1 MGVEVFSGSGNVVPF
16 VRREQIDRGDRGD
29 GQLEH
34 RGQREQ
40 RARRSRD
47 VLLDLHIQVQEIDD
61 SLEEPMDERPWWGLW
76 REVDAETAVFIAE
89 QLTHAGVVSAAALD
103 GLVDPAVERAIEACR
118 EAVSSWA
125 ELGKARERAAMPGN
139 AGIAWFAD
147 QVELLWAQTVEL
159 VAEAQS
165 RCDEV
170 RGIERAVGFARRGEV
185 WVPYRGDE
193 GAQWLLDAEAAS
205 ERGKARALARS
216 L

>member
-1 MGVEVFSGSGNVVPF
+1 
-16 VRREQIDRGDRGD
+16 
-29 GQLEH
+29 
-34 RGQREQ
+34 
-40 RARRSRD
+40 
-47 VLLDLHIQVQEIDD
+47 VLLDLQIQVGEIDD
-61 SLEEPMDERPWWGLW
+61 SLEEPMHERPWWGLW

-103 GLVDPAVERAIEACR
+103 GLVEPAVGRAIEACR

-125 ELGKARERAAMPGN
+125 ELVKARERAAVPGN

-147 QVELLWAQTVEL
+147 QVERLWTQTVEL
-159 VAEAQS
+159 VAEAQT

-185 WVPYRGDE
+185 WVPYHADE
-193 GAQWLLDAEAAS
+193 GAQWLIDAEEAS
-205 ERGKARALARS
+205 QRGKARALARS